1 VFFGFTAPGSEAEE
15 VVNVGRGL
23 TLSPV
28 KMLDTASGV
37 VTWGRV
43 AALSG
48 IEG

>member
-1 VFFGFTAPGSEAEE
+1 MALGSEAEE
-15 VVNVGRGL
+15 VVSVGRGFAL
-23 TLSPV
+23 RPV

-48 IEG
+48 IEGWV